1 MNSYKKYIRK
11 YQGVA
16 ISVFVILVVILCVL
30 LGLMPAITKIKAL
43 RMNVS
48 DLSSQLS
55 VLEQKATI
63 LESIDEETYK
73 SYLSDLALAVPT
85 DKSLTSLFATIDGL
99 SRETGVT
106 LSDFTLARPGTIAT
120 DSAKRLSN
128 DERKLGSSLLPFTL
142 TVTGTYE
149 QIRKFIEYAIKVRRF
164 FRIRYFSISFDE
176 KKETISVHMGM
187 DAYYAPLPTN
197 LGSASQTI
205 EALTQN
211 DQAIIEK
218 VMGMAVL
225 GQENTQSAPPTVPGA
240 SVPTTNRED
249 PFSL

>member
-11 YQGVA
+11 YQGLLISIGIIIFIVICVFVGLLPA
-16 ISVFVILVVILCVL
+16 ISS
-30 LGLMPAITKIKAL
+30 IKAM
-43 RMNVS
+43 RSSVS
-48 DLSSQLS
+48 ELSAQVA

-73 SYLSDLALAVPT
+73 NYLKDLALAVPT
-85 DKSLTSLFATIDGL
+85 DKSLTSLFSTIDGL

-142 TVTGTYE
+142 TVSGTYD
-149 QIRKFIEYAIKVRRF
+149 QIRKFVENAVLVRRF
-164 FRIRYFSISFDE
+164 FRIRYFSISFDQ

-187 DAYYAPLPTN
+187 DAYYASLPTN
-197 LGSASQTI
+197 LGSATQTI
-205 EALTQN
+205 EGLTQS
-211 DQAIIEK
+211 DQSVIEK
-218 VMGMAVL
+218 VMSMAVL
-225 GQENTQSAPPTVPGA
+225 GQEEETTVDSSSLEQP
-240 SVPTTNRED
+240 VTTTPRED

>member
-11 YQGVA
+11 YQGLA
-16 ISVFVILVVILCVL
+16 ISIGILLLIVICVFVGL
-30 LGLMPAITKIKAL
+30 LPAISNIKTM
-43 RMNVS
+43 RSSVT
-48 DLSSQLS
+48 DLSSQVA

-63 LESIDEETYK
+63 LESIDEDTYMN
-73 SYLSDLALAVPT
+73 YLKDLALAVPT
-85 DKSLTSLFATIDGL
+85 DKSLTSLFSTIDGL

-142 TVTGTYE
+142 TVSGTYD
-149 QIRKFIEYAIKVRRF
+149 QIRKFVENAVLVRRF
-164 FRIRYFSISFDE
+164 FRIRYFSISFDQ

-197 LGSASQTI
+197 LGSATQSI
-205 EALTQN
+205 EGLTQN
-211 DQAIIEK
+211 DQSVIEK
-218 VMGMAVL
+218 VMSMAVL
-225 GQENTQSAPPTVPGA
+225 GREDETNTETS
-240 SVPTTNRED
+240 SVGEPVLTSPRED

>member
-11 YQGVA
+11 YQGLA
-16 ISVFVILVVILCVL
+16 ISLGVIIVVVLCVFFGL
-30 LGLMPAITKIKAL
+30 LPAVTKIKEMRAS
-43 RMNVS
+43 VS
-48 DLSSQLS
+48 DLSSQVS
-55 VLEQKATI
+55 VLQQKAAI

-73 SYLSDLALAVPT
+73 NYLADLALAVPT
-85 DKSLTSLFATIDGL
+85 DKSLTSLFSTIDGL

-106 LSDFTLARPGTIAT
+106 LSDFTLSRPGTIAT
-120 DSAKRLSN
+120 ESAKRLSN

-149 QIRKFIEYAIKVRRF
+149 QIRKFVEYAVSVRRF

-197 LGSASQTI
+197 LGSASQSVEGI
-205 EALTQN
+205 TQS
-211 DQAIIEK
+211 DQSVIEK

-225 GQENTQSAPPTVPGA
+225 GRENDRPVQTDNWGTTVPA
-240 SVPTTNRED
+240 APRED